1 LNIGNGHYFDE
12 KQWCH
17 YTTLATPNKL
27 LGALVP
33 RVELSALLDTTSITL
48 KDNAPIGL
56 GIVFINTNDYGR

>member
-1 LNIGNGHYFDE
+1 LNTRNGHYFDE

-33 RVELSALLDTTSITL
+33 RAKLSAFLDIASTPL
-48 KDNAPIGL
+48 KVNAPIGL
-56 GIVFINTNDYGR
+56 GTVFINTNDYGR